1 MAYSFDHRVIV
12 KYVNMRSSPQSAVFQ
27 QSFTQE
33 LDKLIRDIP
42 SAVEDLSNSED
53 WFINSHSLAFAGST
67 AIISVL
73 LQRAL
78 K

>member
-12 KYVNMRSSPQSAVFQ
+12 KYVNMRSSPQSTAFQ
-27 QSFTQE
+27 QSFTEE

-42 SAVEDLSNSED
+42 AAVEALHDSEG

>member
-1 MAYSFDHRVIV
+1 MAYSFDHRVLV
-12 KYVNMRSSPQSAVFQ
+12 KYLTLPSSPQSAAFQ
-27 QSFTQE
+27 QTFTQE

-42 SAVEDLSNSED
+42 TAVEALPDSEG
-53 WFINSHSLAFAGST
+53 WFINSHSLTFAGNT